1 MESRTTNGM
10 DHMTNNNTNAAESKL
25 PDDLEQIAA
34 LLEADGRAVRS
45 APDAGFEARLAA
57 ATRPVAGLKLTGSPA
72 DATLISQTSSRRMGL
87 WPMRIAAA
95 VALCGGLIAV
105 RMATMNSTTPG
116 TTNTTVATAT
126 DQPAD
131 DSMEVAFALVGWSDE
146 SSSLDDLRTRAE
158 SLRSNIDA
166 GVDMTDLLSS
176 EEGAT

>member
-1 MESRTTNGM
+1 M
-10 DHMTNNNTNAAESKL
+10 DHMMNNNTNAAESKL
-25 PDDLEQIAA
+25 PADLEQIAA

-72 DATLISQTSSRRMGL
+72 DATLISQTSTRRMGL

-105 RMATMNSTTPG
+105 RMATMSSTTPG
-116 TTNTTVATAT
+116 TLGTSNTTVATAT

-166 GVDMTDLLSS
+166 GVDMSDLLSS